1 MAFDDHLRRLYLT
14 QGRRVMDDPQTKG
27 TLSLRERDRERE
39 SKTLL
44 ARARTLRRQSSEV
57 ENLLWRHLRAR
68 RLMGYKFRRQV
79 VIKPYIVD
87 FVCLEA
93 RLIIEADGGQHSN
106 QVVYDARQTA
116 RLEGI
121 GYRVMRFWNHE
132 VMQELQVVLEQ
143 IRTALIDA
151 PSPQPSPGGRGS

>member
-1 MAFDDHLRRLYLT
+1 
-14 QGRRVMDDPQTKG
+14 MDDPKAKG
-27 TLSLRERDRERE
+27 PLSRRERDRERE
-39 SKTLL
+39 STYLL
-44 ARARTLRRQSSEV
+44 ARARTLRRQSSDA

-93 RLIIEADGGQHSN
+93 RLIIEADGGQHSD
-106 QVVYDARQTA
+106 QIVYDARRTV
-116 RLEGI
+116 RLEGM

-132 VMQELQVVLEQ
+132 IMGETQSVLEQ
-143 IRTALIDA
+143 IRTALIEA
-151 PSPQPSPGGRGS
+151 PSPQPSPGGRGG